1 MGATKSTSSSA
12 APTAAKAPTSAYG
25 VKAPGDSGA
34 SSYRL
39 GAAPSGS
46 SGSYSGYLAKS
57 QESGDDFQRPTSM
70 VGEVRKAGS
79 QIFNEALGVN
89 TEGENE
95 DAVKVPGVSTSRMAG
110 EVLKG
115 FTDKLAGQLDPTK
128 AMEEETDPSRYGIG
142 APAKPEARYTASAA
156 APFG

>member
-1 MGATKSTSSSA
+1 MGATKSTGSTS
-12 APTAAKAPTSAYG
+12 APTAAKAPAATYG
-25 VKAPGDSGA
+25 VKPPSDSGV

-39 GAAPSGS
+39 GAAPTDNSR
-46 SGSYSGYLAKS
+46 SYSGYLAKS

-70 VGEVRKAGS
+70 VGEVRRAGS

-89 TEGENE
+89 TEGQDE

-115 FTDKLAGQLDPTK
+115 FTDKLSSQLDPTK
-128 AMEEETDPSRYGIG
+128 AMEEETDPTRYGIG
-142 APAKPEARYTASAA
+142 APSKPEARYTASAA